1 MVLPEELLTHVFG
14 HFDQRDDQHSLLN
27 LRLVSKTFRRL
38 VDPLICIV
46 LDGTPETK
54 SDVDLSGYPNR
65 LMAMRDPEVR
75 GRLRPKFLQLKKWA
89 EKVSQQPCLARMF
102 VKEAKFG
109 HMHPRREPDAY
120 TPGSVMA
127 MYEQLSTPI
136 DMCAYL
142 RQQVLSRLAEHHEK
156 GHVAIILSLCHSLET
171 LDFAFGFEASGRL
184 LTRYFQFIAERH
196 LAHYAGLS
204 PAFPVMGSIKTVRI
218 GVSTFN
224 YCTGVSDALTM
235 LTLPRLE
242 ELTIRGLA
250 DNRSHS
256 NHDLPPLDGI
266 VRNRNANLRLNFDS
280 CMLSGEGLSHILAA
294 CTSIYS
300 LTARWRGGLW
310 TEHLQ
315 NPPLGDA
322 IREHGWKIRRI
333 HLDTTPC
340 WIGVG
345 RNHTPEEPFGSFA
358 DIHSKMLALP
368 RSNFPVDG
376 LWLPSHVIRGR
387 HVAGQLPPSLEEL
400 YVLGADDAA
409 GFDALL
415 NHPDLPCLQKVVCV
429 PWLRKSARQGW
440 RGFGDTTCINYW
452 KTTGLEIDSL
462 ASA

>member
-1 MVLPEELLTHVFG
+1 MILPEELLIHVFAYL
-14 HFDQRDDQHSLLN
+14 DQRDDQASLLN

-38 VDPLICIV
+38 LDPSICIV
-46 LDGTPETK
+46 LDGTPEIK

-65 LMAMRDPEVR
+65 LMAMRDPQVR
-75 GRLRPKFLQLKKWA
+75 EKLRPKFLQLKKWA
-89 EKVSQQPCLARMF
+89 EKVSQQPCLARIF
-102 VKEAKFG
+102 VKEAIFG
-109 HMHPRREPDAY
+109 RMHPRREPEGY

-127 MYEQLSTPI
+127 MYERLSTPI
-136 DMCAYL
+136 DICAYL

-156 GHVAIILSLCHSLET
+156 GHVAIILSICHSLET

-184 LTRYFQFIAERH
+184 LTRYFEFIAERH
-196 LAHYAGLS
+196 LAHSAGLG
-204 PAFPVMGSIKTVRI
+204 PAFPVMGSVRTLRI

-266 VRNRNANLRLNFDS
+266 IRNRNANLRLHFDS

-300 LTARWRGGLW
+300 LTARWRGGVW

-315 NPPLGDA
+315 NPPLGGV
-322 IREHGWKIRRI
+322 IREHGWQIRRI

-340 WIGVG
+340 WIGVA

-358 DIHSKMLALP
+358 DVHSKMLALP
-368 RSNFPVDG
+368 RSTFPVDG

-400 YVLGADDAA
+400 YVLGADDAT

-415 NHPDLPCLQKVVCV
+415 NHPDLPYLQKVVCV
-429 PWLRKSARQGW
+429 PWLRKSVRQGW

-452 KTTGLEIDSL
+452 KATGLEIDSL